1 MTSTTPE
8 TSMQTNPPTWKVR
21 PTIQMPSI
29 GDEADNPQEPVP
41 PSLSFEEW
49 MGGITEGATGPG
61 VPGGDPPQKNPQR
74 ADAPDAETPSSYGLT
89 TDLLP
94 PLPPTFEQWEGGIE
108 AGRKGVMEPGTPGKN
123 LLGGVTFHRPRR
135 PGRPS
140 EPRKPEELAGPSRTG
155 EPSRVEAQQML
166 AGSSRTG
173 GPTRWDTPITE
184 PLPYPAPTNAFHGLL
199 VGIGHAHGPSNQRG
213 YITEQVEGCLF
224 LQGEKFPTTFYVYDL
239 GPEELI
245 LGLPW
250 IRKNGLKIDWEN
262 ENMVIPDRNVRITR
276 TTLAVGA
283 QTITTQDETNYG
295 DDYLWES
302 DEGEPSLKKRK
313 L

>member
-1 MTSTTPE
+1 M
-8 TSMQTNPPTWKVR
+8 
-21 PTIQMPSI
+21 
-29 GDEADNPQEPVP
+29 
-41 PSLSFEEW
+41 
-49 MGGITEGATGPG
+49 
-61 VPGGDPPQKNPQR
+61 
-74 ADAPDAETPSSYGLT
+74 
-89 TDLLP
+89 
-94 PLPPTFEQWEGGIE
+94 GGIE
-108 AGRKGVMEPGTPGKN
+108 AGRKGAIEPRTPRKN
-123 LLGGVTFHRPRR
+123 LLGGVTFHRPGR
-135 PGRPS
+135 PGGPTFGG
-140 EPRKPEELAGPSRTG
+140 PEEIGEPNGPG
-155 EPSRVEAQQML
+155 EPSRVGAQQML
-166 AGSSRTG
+166 AGPSRTG

-184 PLPYPAPTNAFHGLL
+184 PLPYPAPTNTFHGLL
-199 VGIGHAHGPSNQRG
+199 VGVEALIDSGANHNLLSQRLVEQHRVPTRTLPVPIKIGHAHGPSNQRG

-224 LQGEKFPTTFYVYDL
+224 LQGEKFPTRFYVYDL

-283 QTITTQDETNYG
+283 QIITTQDETDYG

-302 DEGEPSLKKRK
+302 DEAGPPLKRRR

>member
-1 MTSTTPE
+1 MTTNATPE
-8 TSMQTNPPTWKVR
+8 TSRQTAIMGNEV
-21 PTIQMPSI
+21 
-29 GDEADNPQEPVP
+29 DNPFLDFEPIDKNHFTNTPLVESP
-41 PSLSFEEW
+41 TSLERDRRSDRTRENLRNSQ
-49 MGGITEGATGPG
+49 AL
-61 VPGGDPPQKNPQR
+61 
-74 ADAPDAETPSSYGLT
+74 AEPK
-89 TDLLP
+89 D
-94 PLPPTFEQWEGGIE
+94 
-108 AGRKGVMEPGTPGKN
+108 
-123 LLGGVTFHRPRR
+123 
-135 PGRPS
+135 
-140 EPRKPEELAGPSRTG
+140 PEESKHTQR
-155 EPSRVEAQQML
+155 L

-199 VGIGHAHGPSNQRG
+199 VGVEALIDSGASENFIARRLVERYKVPTTVLPVPIKIGHVHRPSNQNER
-213 YITEQVEGCLF
+213 ITEQVEGNLF
-224 LQGEKFPTTFYVYDL
+224 LQGEKFPTRFYVYDL